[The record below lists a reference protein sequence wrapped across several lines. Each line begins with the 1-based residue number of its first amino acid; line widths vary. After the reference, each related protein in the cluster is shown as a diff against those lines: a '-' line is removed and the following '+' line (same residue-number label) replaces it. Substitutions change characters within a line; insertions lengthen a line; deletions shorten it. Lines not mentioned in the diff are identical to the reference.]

1 MPVDSE
7 IKDKIESLTNVISW
21 LIITGVEIVSIFDQ
35 KGVFK
40 QKNNSE
46 FIISL
51 LAEKLKIYGIL
62 IQKFHNNNL

>member
-1 MPVDSE
+1 
-7 IKDKIESLTNVISW
+7 